1 MGRRIE
7 LLGIY
12 ALVSIC
18 HKAENGVYK
27 SLTVLVI
34 GCYVSLV
41 YVRLKTLWITHC
53 MTEHNVV

>member
-7 LLGIY
+7 LLGKY

-18 HKAENGVYK
+18 HKAENGVDK

-41 YVRLKTLWITHC
+41 LCSVQNILDNTLYDRT
-53 MTEHNVV
+53 

>member
-1 MGRRIE
+1 MGIVGRRIE
-7 LLGIY
+7 LLGKY

-18 HKAENGVYK
+18 HKAENGVDK

-41 YVRLKTLWITHC
+41 LC
-53 MTEHNVV
+53 SD